1 MIQQAGRSLPGPPP
15 DLNHVVA
22 EASRRAGVQLGRFRL
37 LRHFATAVYLVED
50 VPVVVRVAYG
60 AGSVERS
67 GRAVKVA
74 RWLTAQHL
82 PVTEP
87 ATIPSGA
94 GQPIAIEGH
103 GEVAVTFWRYY
114 PQPARL
120 PAPDPEA
127 LARIARALHDIR
139 SPSPIPL
146 PSYKPLRSIRRAVN
160 DSVAAERP
168 GEQHIAWLL
177 QWLAQRIGELL
188 SEYQTLSFP
197 LGTGIIHGD
206 MHTGNLLLSSG
217 EYPAVLGDWDSVS
230 VGPREIDLAPTF
242 SAPRFGLD
250 PRCVDQFVAAYGYD
264 LREWPGYPTLRAMRE
279 LSTLTA
285 LVRLAPTEAAAARE
299 LEHRLSSLWRGDTT
313 VVWTRQ

>member
-1 MIQQAGRSLPGPPP
+1 L
-15 DLNHVVA
+15 
-22 EASRRAGVQLGRFRL
+22 AS
-37 LRHFATAVYLVED
+37 
-50 VPVVVRVAYG
+50 
-60 AGSVERS
+60 
-67 GRAVKVA
+67 
-74 RWLTAQHL
+74 WLAAQHL

-87 ATIPSGA
+87 AAIPSGTD
-94 GQPIAIEGH
+94 QPIVIDGR

-114 PQPARL
+114 PQPARS
-120 PAPDPEA
+120 PAPDTET

-146 PSYKPLRSIRRAVN
+146 PSYKPLRSIKRAVN
-160 DSVAAERP
+160 DSAAAGMP
-168 GEQHIAWLL
+168 GEQHIGRLL
-177 QWLAQRIGELL
+177 QWLAQRIVELL

-197 LGTGIIHGD
+197 LGTGLIPAD

-217 EYPAVLGDWDSVS
+217 EYPAVLGDWDSVC
-230 VGPREIDLAPTF
+230 VGPREIDLAPAF

-250 PRCVDQFVAAYGYD
+250 HRSVDQFVVAYGYD

-285 LVRLAPTEAAAARE
+285 LVRLAPTEPAAARK

-313 VVWTRQ
+313 AVWTRQ